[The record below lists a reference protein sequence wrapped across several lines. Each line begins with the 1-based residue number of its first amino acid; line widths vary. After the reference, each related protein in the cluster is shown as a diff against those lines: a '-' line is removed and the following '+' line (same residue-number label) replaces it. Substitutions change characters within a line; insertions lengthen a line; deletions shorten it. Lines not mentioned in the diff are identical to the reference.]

1 MADVVVE
8 TKDRIGRIEL
18 AGLDKK
24 NALTAAMYQAMEKAL
39 REAEADPQVR
49 VHLVHGA
56 RDCFT
61 AGNDLNDFLARNASG
76 GPSSAFGFISTLP
89 TLEKP
94 LVAAV
99 GGAAVG
105 VGTTMLMHCDFVYA
119 SPNAKFQ
126 MPFVPLGLVPEAAS
140 SLLLPAIAGYQR
152 AAELLMLGRPFD
164 AAKAH
169 AAGLVTE
176 VVPEGELLERAREL
190 ALALAALPAAS
201 VRETKR
207 LMRAPLADK
216 VATQLAEESR
226 VFAERLASLEAKVA
240 MTAFF
245 ENRRPDFF
253 KFA

>member
-99 GGAAVG
+99 GGTAVG

-119 SPNAKFQ
+119 APNAKFQ

-152 AAELLMLGRPFD
+152 AAELLMLGARSMRPRR
-164 AAKAH
+164 
-169 AAGLVTE
+169 T
-176 VVPEGELLERAREL
+176 PRASSPRSCPR
-190 ALALAALPAAS
+190 ASCWS
-201 VRETKR
+201 VRASSRWRWLRCR
-207 LMRAPLADK
+207 LPRC
-216 VATQLAEESR
+216 
-226 VFAERLASLEAKVA
+226 ERSSA
-240 MTAFF
+240 
-245 ENRRPDFF
+245 
-253 KFA
+253 